1 MRDHRRCDAN
11 RSSCEQTLRCGG
23 GIAGVESYSGNCDC
37 IFYGTRRGAARIG
50 ARHYQRL
57 SAAPVT
63 RANITQVKIDMF
75 DFLKRGRLI
84 RRGLAS
90 RKTRRRRPRSELRRS
105 LEYAPYSKLLIFAM
119 FVGGLAFLVFSG
131 QQPEP
136 TKNFVIALLVLATAI
151 TQLWINQPKSFSRSS
166 RILLIF
172 GVILVQ
178 LTVTKLLLVI
188 CNSGNYQF
196 LKPEMG
202 GLITPYAFAPLVLSV
217 LLGRQHGLYAAFFVS
232 LWSSVLFGPID
243 APLLVTS
250 LISGFT
256 AVSLTLQVRRRSKL
270 IRAGFGVGLAIWLLS
285 LTFGLI
291 GPINWFYPTANDWG
305 MIGVQSALA
314 IGNGIITATIVG
326 GALPMLENVF
336 GITTDISW
344 LEASD
349 INHPLLRRMTIEA
362 PGTYHHSLAVA
373 NLAEAAAEAI
383 GANATLCRVCA
394 YFHDVGKLVKPDYFT
409 ENMSFER
416 NPHEDLAPTMSA
428 LIIIAHVKEGVD
440 LALKH
445 KLNQRIIDIIQE
457 HHGTSLVYYFY
468 KRAQQMHE
476 DARAGGKIMKMR
488 QDDIPEVREESFR
501 YSGPKPQTKESAIVS
516 LADAVESASRSLEK
530 PTPAK
535 IEQLVNDIIDQRISD
550 HQLDECDLTLRDVRV
565 IAERFRFTL
574 MTMLHSRIAYPKH
587 ETKSPTP
594 REDSAR
600 PDVMVTTRKPETAPP
615 VSAA

>member
-1 MRDHRRCDAN
+1 
-11 RSSCEQTLRCGG
+11 
-23 GIAGVESYSGNCDC
+23 
-37 IFYGTRRGAARIG
+37 
-50 ARHYQRL
+50 
-57 SAAPVT
+57 
-63 RANITQVKIDMF
+63 MF

-90 RKTRRRRPRSELRRS
+90 RKIRRRRARSELARN
-105 LEYAPYSKLLIFAM
+105 LEYAPYMKALIFVVFA
-119 FVGGLAFLVFSG
+119 GGLAFLVFSG

-151 TQLWINQPKSFSRSS
+151 TQLWINQPKTFSQSS
-166 RILLIF
+166 RILLVF

-178 LTVTKLLLVI
+178 LAVTKVLLVI

-217 LLGRQHGLYAAFFVS
+217 VLGRHHGLYAAFFVS
-232 LWSSVLFGPID
+232 LWSSILFGPID

-256 AVSLTLQVRRRSKL
+256 AVSLTLQVRRRGQL
-270 IRAGFGVGLAIWLLS
+270 VRAGFCVGLAIWLLS
-285 LTFGLI
+285 LAFGLI

-314 IGNGIITATIVG
+314 IGNGILTATLVG
-326 GALPMLENVF
+326 GALPILENLYQ
-336 GITTDISW
+336 ITTDISW

-349 INHPLLRRMTIEA
+349 LNHPLLRRMTIEA
-362 PGTYHHSLAVA
+362 PGTYHHSLVVA

-383 GANATLCRVCA
+383 GANATLCRVCS
-394 YFHDVGKLVKPDYFT
+394 YFHDVGKLVKPEYFT

-416 NPHEDLAPTMSA
+416 NPHDDLAPTMSA

-445 KLNQRIIDIIQE
+445 RLNQRIIDIVQE
-457 HHGTSLVYYFY
+457 HHGTSLVRYFY
-468 KRAQQMHE
+468 HRALQQHE
-476 DARAGGKIMKMR
+476 DARAGGKIMR
-488 QDDIPEVREESFR
+488 LREDDVPEVHEESFR
-501 YSGPKPQTKESAIVS
+501 YSGPKPQTKESAIIS
-516 LADAVESASRSLEK
+516 LADAIESASRSLEK
-530 PTPAK
+530 PSPQKVETLVK
-535 IEQLVNDIIDQRISD
+535 EIIEERISD
-550 HQLDECDLTLRDVRV
+550 RQLDDCDLTLSELKT
-565 IAERFRFTL
+565 IADRFRFTL
-574 MTMLHSRIAYPKH
+574 VSMLHSRIAYPKSGQKH
-587 ETKSPTP
+587 AAP
-594 REDSAR
+594 RDATLR
-600 PDVMVTTRKPETAPP
+600 PDVTVATRKPETAPP